1 MYSKNLFVERLVL
14 SLQRDKNPLLHAF
27 DVSSNIPM
35 NHYPFIWGFSI
46 VLVLRFSLRRSW
58 SISIPLSNGPFDIPC
73 AWPPSPIKI
82 FDLDGITERQNVY
95 KHVYTYLKDTFYI
108 CMKKLLV
115 IYDSILLVSNE
126 DLFFDQLYL
135 LHIWNPKS
143 VPKTTSLF

>member
-1 MYSKNLFVERLVL
+1 
-14 SLQRDKNPLLHAF
+14 
-27 DVSSNIPM
+27 M

-58 SISIPLSNGPFDIPC
+58 SISIPLSNGAFDIPC

-82 FDLDGITERQNVY
+82 FDSDGITERQNVY

-126 DLFFDQLYL
+126 DLFFDQLYGTSGIRNQFQKGL
-135 LHIWNPKS
+135 LCKAKYIYIY
-143 VPKTTSLF
+143 KTVGLLANHRVKRITSLLIYIYIYNYT